1 MTKGSPRYWD
11 FQTQTIAVSVEL
23 IMIESC
29 L

>member
-1 MTKGSPRYWD
+1 MTKPSSRYWD

-23 IMIESC
+23 IMIESS